1 MTAVIRYQIP
11 YIINSTSPLIIYFS
25 LGNDVALHSILGI
38 PCFLMVGA
46 IIDLVKGQLVCSELN
61 QVFMLH
67 LDPPGKGLTDGTT
80 YDTYFVT
87 VPDGFFSNVLP
98 LSSLLQ

>member
-1 MTAVIRYQIP
+1 M
-11 YIINSTSPLIIYFS
+11 
-25 LGNDVALHSILGI
+25 
-38 PCFLMVGA
+38 
-46 IIDLVKGQLVCSELN
+46 
-61 QVFMLH
+61 FMLH